1 MLASLSFWGILK
13 ESRNFLFLLLFF
25 SVLPL
30 LVSSSFIYFF
40 QVNQHLLAERTFW
53 ALALF
58 YLAAIPAMAFALA
71 PTTFI
76 AVISGYFFSWYGLA
90 GILISYPLAA
100 VLGRKFGR
108 LARDL
113 LLGEKIFHHPR
124 IHHFLEKIR
133 RDQFSMLIFARL
145 SPVLPFAMINV
156 AVSVLKLS
164 LIPFMAATMIGML
177 PRTLIFFMLGKDAP
191 EIWAFV
197 QNPSLEGSLRLIPL
211 VLVVI
216 SSAGLLWVGKRTL
229 ARMSEKLPDEREVIS
244 KAKLDSQR

>member
-1 MLASLSFWGILK
+1 MFASRSFLMILK

-40 QVNQHLLAERTFW
+40 QVNQHLLAERTT
-53 ALALF
+53 LGLILF
-58 YLAAIPAMAFALA
+58 HLAAIPAMAFALT

-90 GILISYPLAA
+90 GLLISYPLAA
-100 VLGRKFGR
+100 ALGRKFGG

-113 LLGEKIFHHPR
+113 LLGEKVFHHPR
-124 IHHFLEKIR
+124 IRHFLEKIS

-145 SPVLPFAMINV
+145 SPLMPFAMINV

-164 LIPFMAATMIGML
+164 LIPFMAATMIGMF

-197 QNPSLEGSLRLIPL
+197 QNPTLEGSLRLIPL
-211 VLVVI
+211 MLVVI
-216 SSAGLLWVGKRTL
+216 SSAGLLWVARRTL
-229 ARMSEKLPDEREVIS
+229 VRMNEEL
-244 KAKLDSQR
+244 